1 MSRKGSGIGY
11 GSSLFETFFR
21 RFSTPE

>member
-1 MSRKGSGIGY
+1 VSKKCSGIGY